1 MSRVVHCDPTTD
13 VLVIMGL
20 PNYSRLYGFPEDE
33 NAPLDED
40 EVDWRSSRFPRNAGL
55 FARFR
60 DVLSSFRRVAFLYNV
75 REVVQ
80 IYDLEELVNSTDF
93 QSLLFFL
100 ESLEHL
106 YVWPGLYWPEAH
118 DKNRVILEDAR
129 CVRVSAR
136 HGLTALPRIVE
147 ETNRLLEDYHRR
159 FEIQGDHFVDSDTH
173 WVPRPPHI
181 ESVGCYAAKSWLPI
195 KSDHQKG

>member
-147 ETNRLLEDYHRR
+147 TKSAARRL
-159 FEIQGDHFVDSDTH
+159 
-173 WVPRPPHI
+173 P
-181 ESVGCYAAKSWLPI
+181 
-195 KSDHQKG
+195 